1 VAVSRSKAV
10 SYRAVAENFFQGAD
24 VARQFEYWNAAG
36 VLIVHAAIA
45 YADAI
50 SIRLGAVKSRG
61 EDHHETISLLEE
73 LLTAGEERRKA
84 LHQLRRIIDHKNA
97 VSYSGEIYRRKDVDQ
112 LWKLASRF
120 REWAIQLLD

>member
-50 SIRLGAVKSRG
+50 SIRLGSVKSRG
-61 EDHHETISLLEE
+61 EDHHETIALLEE

-84 LHQLRRIIDHKNA
+84 LHQLRRIIDQKNA
-97 VSYSGEIYRRKDVDQ
+97 VSYSGEIYRRKDVEE

-120 REWAIQLLD
+120 REWAIQVLD